1 MAETLPTLSPS
12 EQGEQVNMN
21 VDNDQKDSQQGAGAS
36 ASSNSNANM
45 ALAATM
51 AEDLQRTVMES
62 TDSAVRSAR
71 YIQHHLP
78 QYIGKAVDNYRIYEH
93 AFFTKIKEGLTSA
106 IENPAPTLGIGLTA
120 AFLVLPGPRRFLFR
134 QTFRRLQSEEAQF
147 LSAEKSVKELNLSVD
162 LMRKESKKLLE
173 RALLAEKDMTYGHT
187 DLMDVGRQIQ
197 HLCKSAHKVESQAS
211 DLMDG
216 LREIPNREALKLR
229 AEASCINDIDL
240 ETSEVCAG
248 QTHNEDFRIRTP
260 SVTTTRD

>member
-1 MAETLPTLSPS
+1 MAETMPTPSPS

-93 AFFTKIKEGLTSA
+93 AFFTKIKGMLKIHTF
-106 IENPAPTLGIGLTA
+106 TLS
-120 AFLVLPGPRRFLFR
+120 FL
-134 QTFRRLQSEEAQF
+134 
-147 LSAEKSVKELNLSVD
+147 
-162 LMRKESKKLLE
+162 
-173 RALLAEKDMTYGHT
+173 
-187 DLMDVGRQIQ
+187 I
-197 HLCKSAHKVESQAS
+197 
-211 DLMDG
+211 
-216 LREIPNREALKLR
+216 
-229 AEASCINDIDL
+229 
-240 ETSEVCAG
+240 
-248 QTHNEDFRIRTP
+248 
-260 SVTTTRD
+260 